1 MLQLQISQFGKCK
14 YGRAETEA
22 VSKILWHTHTQ
33 THAHTLTET
42 AQWRARLG
50 WGHVVNKIKLKRK
63 NYKSRQAQRKPKIN
77 QIKVLFKQ
85 QYNTTIRV

>member
-22 VSKILWHTHTQ
+22 VSKILRHTHTH
-33 THAHTLTET
+33 THTPTET
-42 AQWRARLG
+42 AQWGARLG

-63 NYKSRQAQRKPKIN
+63 NYESKQAQRKPKIN

>member
-1 MLQLQISQFGKCK
+1 MKCCNYKLVNLGSVSMEELKLKQLAKF
-14 YGRAETEA
+14 YDT
-22 VSKILWHTHTQ
+22 HTHT
-33 THAHTLTET
+33 HTLTET
-42 AQWRARLG
+42 AQWGARLG

-63 NYKSRQAQRKPKIN
+63 NYKSKQAQRKPKIN